1 MLLFGSKVTRVK
13 ENEQPEV
20 LLVVQ
25 GQSCHDLHQ
34 ILNRVEREFSPQLN
48 LKYEMHYY
56 VNCYLLRK

>member
-48 LKYEMHYY
+48 LKYEVHHY
-56 VNCYLLRK
+56 VNYHLL